1 MTVSLLG
8 TAARYF
14 LEVANTGSLTRAA
27 EQLHVAPSAISRQIS
42 KLEDSLGC
50 ALFERKARGMVLS
63 EVGERLAVYART
75 TAVDAQRAVDEVKD
89 LSLRAS
95 TRIRV
100 ACTEGFSSGFLIELM
115 GSFLQRHP
123 DSHLEVIST
132 TPDGVSRL
140 LLERA
145 VDVGLKFSL
154 GAEKGLHIEYQQPAP
169 IMLVA
174 ARQHPLAQ
182 LAQLA
187 QVSLHDVMRYPV
199 AMPLPETTLRQML
212 ELAFELEG
220 LKCQA
225 AFTANFSILLSLVAS
240 GNALT
245 FAASQSV
252 SHLIRRQEVI
262 ALPMSQLQL
271 PTRYLQILR
280 PEGAPLS
287 ALGQAF
293 LQDLIAVSQS

>member
-123 DSHLEVIST
+123 ESHLEVVST

-154 GAEKGLHIEYQQPAP
+154 VAEKGLHIEHQQLAP

-182 LAQLA
+182 QA
-187 QVSLHDVMRYPV
+187 QVSLQDVMRYPV
-199 AMPLPETTLRQML
+199 ALPLPETTLRQML
-212 ELAFELEG
+212 ELAFGVEG
-220 LKCQA
+220 LKCEA

-245 FAASQSV
+245 FAALQSV

-262 ALPMSQLQL
+262 ALPMPQLQL

-280 PEGAPLS
+280 PEGAPVS
-287 ALGQAF
+287 ALGQVF
-293 LQDLIAVSQS
+293 LQDLVAASHL